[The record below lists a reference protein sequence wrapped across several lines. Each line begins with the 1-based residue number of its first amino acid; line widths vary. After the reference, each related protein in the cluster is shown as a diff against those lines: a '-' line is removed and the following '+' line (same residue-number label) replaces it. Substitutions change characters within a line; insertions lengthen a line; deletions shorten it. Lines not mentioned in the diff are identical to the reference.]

1 MDLNEFRIMH
11 SELIEHYQFIEYHLK
26 CICSALQREKPFL
39 GEMESVEKD
48 TSIKLLNQI
57 RHIQKGRKDKIL
69 SEEECKRIR
78 DLCNHRNDWVHSCYV
93 NLKRDYKTGVPTN
106 KDVIMQMTKDWIE
119 ARDLR
124 ELLDIRKRPL
134 QYEKYKLEEAMRN
147 QISGDSIK

>member
-1 MDLNEFRIMH
+1 M
-11 SELIEHYQFIEYHLK
+11 
-26 CICSALQREKPFL
+26 
-39 GEMESVEKD
+39 
-48 TSIKLLNQI
+48 
-57 RHIQKGRKDKIL
+57 
-69 SEEECKRIR
+69 
-78 DLCNHRNDWVHSCYV
+78 